1 MDHLLTTIYLFGAL
15 LTTLFLG
22 VHVAFALGGVSI
34 AFIYFYLGPGALGM
48 VPLRAFRAA
57 TAFEYTAIP
66 LFIFMASMLQHSG
79 IAERLFSAMHS
90 LFGKLRG
97 GLAAGTIGV
106 ATIFAAMSG
115 ISGAATISMGIIA
128 VPAMLSRGYSKQ
140 IALGSVAA
148 GGSLGILI
156 PPSVT
161 MIIYGVTS
169 GTSIGRLYSAGLLP
183 GLLIAG
189 LFVIYVL
196 VLSWFRKEKIATET
210 SEAKATL
217 STYVVGFF
225 APMVLIVVVL
235 GSILVG
241 FASIGEA
248 AALGAFGAALMAP
261 SMYRKA
267 TWRET
272 LSKTCAETMKYTCM
286 IFWIIILAS
295 AFSTFYTTIGASRFI
310 EGMVLGLEL
319 NRYVILAIM
328 MMILLMLGMVLDTV
342 GIILITLPIFAPIA
356 NSLGFDPV
364 WFGILYIINMEIGFL
379 TPPFGYNLFYLKGV
393 APAGV
398 TMVDIYKSVIP
409 FILLMLLGIVLC
421 AAFPSIILV
430 LPNLLFG

>member
-1 MDHLLTTIYLFGAL
+1 MDQLMTTIYLFGAL

-22 VHVAFALGGVSI
+22 VHVAFALGGISI
-34 AFIYFYLGPGALGM
+34 AFIYVYLGPGALG
-48 VPLRAFRAA
+48 VIPLRAFRSA

-79 IAERLFSAMHS
+79 IAERLFSAMHA

-115 ISGAATISMGIIA
+115 ISGAATISMGMIA
-128 VPAMLSRGYSKQ
+128 VPAMLKRGYSKQ

-161 MIIYGVTS
+161 MIVYGVTS

-189 LFVIYVL
+189 LFVVYVL
-196 VLSWFRKEKIATET
+196 FFSWLRKEKVAAETDAPVAT
-210 SEAKATL
+210 A
-217 STYVVGFF
+217 STYIVGFF
-225 APMVLIVVVL
+225 APMALIIVVL
-235 GSILVG
+235 GSIMIG

-248 AALGAFGAALMAP
+248 AALGAAGAAIFAFSLH
-261 SMYRKA
+261 RK
-267 TWRET
+267 TFWKEILPETCTET
-272 LSKTCAETMKYTCM
+272 LKYTCM

-295 AFSTFYTTIGASRFI
+295 AFSTFYTAIGASRFI
-310 EGMVLGLEL
+310 ESMVMDLEL
-319 NRYVILAIM
+319 NRYVIFAIM
-328 MMILLMLGMVLDTV
+328 MVILLMLGMVLDTV

-393 APAGV
+393 APNGV

-409 FILLMLLGIVLC
+409 FILLMLVGIVIC